1 MRSNIF
7 DCDQMWDFTTQVVLF
22 EHAQK
27 DLNAFKNIERDRK
40 HFE

>member
-7 DCDQMWDFTTQVVLF
+7 DCDQMWDFTASIGLF
-22 EHAQK
+22 EHVQE
-27 DLNAFKNIERDRK
+27 DLNAFKNIEQDQK